1 MATTGIYDQLLR
13 PAETPEEINDQA
25 QSDQIS
31 ERVTGLGLL
40 MAGSTLAEP
49 RKEGNAYN
57 LTQGEHGALDHKAPH
72 GDVRGVVAGASF
84 NKRCVFSAS
93 SVVMG
98 VTFTD
103 AGDESL
109 AEIVRVADPL
119 ANVGVIFIN
128 CTFIRSA
135 SSATCHV
142 LVEDGTTAIF
152 IGCTFRGRSQE
163 AGDVID
169 NENTGGSG
177 ATKVQVIGSFNY
189 TANANLGS
197 NITIVGV
204 LTP

>member
-1 MATTGIYDQLLR
+1 VATTGIYNQLLR

-31 ERVTGLGLL
+31 ERVTQLGLL
-40 MAGSTLAEP
+40 TAGSPLAEE
-49 RKEGNAYN
+49 RNEGNTYN

-72 GDVRGVVAGASF
+72 GDIRGVVAGASF

-93 SVVMG
+93 GVVTG

-109 AEIVRVADPL
+109 AEIVRVTFPGSDT
-119 ANVGVIFIN
+119 GVMFIN
-128 CTFIRSA
+128 CTFVRSA
-135 SSATCHV
+135 ASSTCHV
-142 LVEDGTTAIF
+142 LVESGSTAIF

-169 NENTGGSG
+169 NENTGMG
-177 ATKVQVIGSFNY
+177 AAVKVQVIGSFNY

-197 NITIVGV
+197 NITNVGV